1 MSNVRRPKVSP
12 LTFWLSVAALV
23 LVALF
28 AVNAIV
34 YRVRF
39 GTFLRTEKRPALK
52 GKLSKT
58 EVALYMLMVLGL
70 FVGYAVPM
78 LAPTSS
84 FGRWLLEPY
93 SQAVYF
99 VWCLLAVV
107 VLNVALAI
115 CAHALRRV
123 P

>member
-1 MSNVRRPKVSP
+1 VSP
-12 LTFWLSVAALV
+12 LTYWLSVAALV

-28 AVNAIV
+28 AVNAIA

-39 GTFLRTEKRPALK
+39 GTFLRAEKRPTLK
-52 GKLSKT
+52 GRLSKT

-70 FVGYAVPM
+70 LIGFAAPTLV
-78 LAPTSS
+78 PTSS

-93 SQAVYF
+93 SQIVYF
-99 VWCLLAVV
+99 VWCLLAVA
-107 VLNVALAI
+107 VLNVVFAI
-115 CAHALRRV
+115 CAHVLRRV